1 MSIGQGNVLVT
12 PIQMATAYAAI
23 ANGGTLVTPTLGR
36 AVVDA
41 DGRVLRDLVGARA
54 RRTVDISKETL
65 DVIRSGLDRAANGN
79 GGTAT
84 PVFGRLPRQF
94 RVAGKTGT
102 AENPSGIDHAWWVGY
117 APADDPKI
125 VVAVIVER
133 GGTGANSAA
142 PVACQTIGAYLGF
155 APDRCGT
162 GAKAN

>member
-12 PIQMATAYAAI
+12 PIQMAVAYSAL
-23 ANGGTLVTPTLGR
+23 ANGGTIVTPTLGR

-54 RRTVDISKETL
+54 TRPLGLSKDNL
-65 DVIRSGLDRAANGN
+65 ALIRSGLERAANGN

-84 PVFGRLPRQF
+84 PVFGGLPRQF

-117 APADDPKI
+117 APADDPSI
-125 VVAVIVER
+125 AVAVVVER
-133 GGTGANSAA
+133 GGTGANTAA
-142 PVACQTIGAYLGF
+142 PVACAAIGAYLGF
-155 APDRCGT
+155 GANRCGT